1 MTHNASLS
9 IYRDLTNAS
18 NLSSSASYDGA
29 AIAESFRKGLQVST
43 ATLNNISAIEILT
56 IKRFIVESIG
66 YFLKLIKIDNPAE
79 NRSGDS
85 NMYGDEG
92 SQSQTPVAV
101 SRPLRR
107 FRDV

>member
-1 MTHNASLS
+1 MIDS
-9 IYRDLTNAS
+9 
-18 NLSSSASYDGA
+18 
-29 AIAESFRKGLQVST
+29 AIAESFRKGLLVST

-56 IKRFIVESIG
+56 IKRFIVESLG
-66 YFLKLIKIDNPAE
+66 YFLKLIKIDNNTE
-79 NRSGDS
+79 NRVPDS

-92 SQSQTPVAV
+92 GQNQAPVAV